1 MNWTEKCG
9 GGADNEHN
17 VTQRLLFVLTVQTAL
32 EIDGAG
38 HRQHEVVKGESCAP
52 DRRHVLEQ
60 ER

>member
-1 MNWTEKCG
+1 MWR

-38 HRQHEVVKGESCAP
+38 HRQHQVVKGESCAP